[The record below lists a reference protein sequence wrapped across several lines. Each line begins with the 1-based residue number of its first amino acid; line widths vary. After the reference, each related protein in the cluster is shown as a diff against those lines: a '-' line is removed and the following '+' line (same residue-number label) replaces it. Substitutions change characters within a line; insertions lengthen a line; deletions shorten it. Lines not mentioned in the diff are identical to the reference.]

1 MKSNKIRTLLAV
13 SALGAVAV
21 TGLFAVSSASAQT
34 GDQTTQAAQ
43 GKGAFIKSLTPDQRA
58 CLKSNGV
65 AKPDHKLN
73 AEERATAKANLE
85 AAAATCGVTL
95 PTRPAVAKLKDLR
108 ADIKALSADQKNCL
122 KTNGITKP
130 GHRLTQPERQAAYVA
145 LEAAA
150 QTCGI
155 ALS

>member
-1 MKSNKIRTLLAV
+1 MKSNKIRTLIAV
-13 SALGAVAV
+13 GALGAVAI
-21 TGLFAVSSASAQT
+21 TGLFAVSSASAQP
-34 GDQTTQAAQ
+34 GDQTAQAAQ

-65 AKPDHKLN
+65 ARPDHKLTT
-73 AEERATAKANLE
+73 EERATAKANLE
-85 AAAATCGVTL
+85 AATATCGVTL

-130 GHRLTQPERQAAYVA
+130 DHRLTNTERQAAHAA

-150 QTCGI
+150 QTCGS